1 MKKYLSL
8 FSLIV
13 FSFFILW
20 GCGSNSTVKLP
31 DEKLQFDEYN
41 VTPTQL
47 LIKKENNED
56 IVYFQFRLGNER
68 PNDTNFTAAMIEI
81 NLYQNGE
88 ELDSSLVDE
97 MYDDNNSL
105 IYEKIAKNEDQLM
118 SLPYILNDKK
128 SDITI
133 EIIQVE
139 GPTETFD
146 VVIK

>member
-8 FSLIV
+8 LLLMAASI
-13 FSFFILW
+13 FIFV
-20 GCGSNSTVKLP
+20 GCGKSSIKLSE
-31 DEKLQFDEYN
+31 EKLIFDEYTI
-41 VTPTQL
+41 TPTQL
-47 LIKKENNED
+47 LIKNENNKD
-56 IVYFQFRLGNER
+56 LAYFQFRLGNER

-105 IYEKIAKNEDQLM
+105 IYEKIAKNDDQLM

-146 VVIK
+146 VEIK

>member
-1 MKKYLSL
+1 MKKYLLLLLLTATS
-8 FSLIV
+8 I
-13 FSFFILW
+13 FIFV
-20 GCGSNSTVKLP
+20 GCGKSSIKLSE
-31 DEKLQFDEYN
+31 EKLIFDEYTI
-41 VTPTQL
+41 TPTQL
-47 LIKKENNED
+47 LIKNEKNKD
-56 IVYFQFRLGNER
+56 LAYFQFRLGNKR

-139 GPTETFD
+139 GPTESFD
-146 VVIK
+146 VEIN

>member
-1 MKKYLSL
+1 MKKHLSL
-8 FSLIV
+8 LLLSV
-13 FSFFILW
+13 VAFFIFA
-20 GCGSNSTVKLP
+20 GCGKSSIKLSE
-31 DEKLQFDEYN
+31 EKLFFDEYT

-47 LIKKENNED
+47 LLKNENSKD
-56 IVYFQFRLGNER
+56 VAYFQFKLGNER
-68 PNDTNFTAAMIEI
+68 PNDSNFTAAMLEI

-105 IYEKIAKNEDQLM
+105 VYKKIAKSDEQLM
-118 SLPYILNDKK
+118 SLPYVLNDKK

-139 GPTETFD
+139 GPTESFD
-146 VVIK
+146 VEIN

>member
-1 MKKYLSL
+1 MDSIWSLS
-8 FSLIV
+8 
-13 FSFFILW
+13 
-20 GCGSNSTVKLP
+20 K
-31 DEKLQFDEYN
+31 
-41 VTPTQL
+41 
-47 LIKKENNED
+47 NNED

-105 IYEKIAKNEDQLM
+105 IYEKIAKNDDQLM

-146 VVIK
+146 VEIK

>member
-1 MKKYLSL
+1 MKRYLSL

-13 FSFFILW
+13 FPFFILV

-47 LIKKENNED
+47 LIKKENNEEV
-56 IVYFQFRLGNER
+56 VYFQFRLENKR
-68 PNDTNFTAAMIEI
+68 PNDSNFTAAMMAIS
-81 NLYQNGE
+81 LYQDGQ

>member
-1 MKKYLSL
+1 MKKYLLLLLLTATS
-8 FSLIV
+8 I
-13 FSFFILW
+13 FIFV
-20 GCGSNSTVKLP
+20 GCGKSSINLSE
-31 DEKLQFDEYN
+31 EKLTFDEYTI
-41 VTPTQL
+41 TPTQL
-47 LIKKENNED
+47 LIKNENNKD
-56 IVYFQFRLGNER
+56 LAYFQFRLGNER